1 MRPDASTGSPAL
13 AIAGADA
20 SVYQCGERGKE
31 AALRRLVMTLA
42 GAVFVLLAAAA
53 IFLALKQ
60 PPDAPLSPAAVN
72 VSGADIGGPFALT
85 DQHGNRITSAELI
98 DGPTLIYFGY
108 TFCPD
113 ICPVDV
119 AVMAS
124 AVDLL
129 DQQGFKVK
137 PVFVSIDPARDTQ
150 EQLAYYADAMHP
162 RMVAL
167 TGTEAEVKA
176 AADAYKV
183 YYQRVDTADSA
194 AGYLMNH
201 TTLTYFMTPDGIR
214 GLFRNGFPPQEMAG
228 EIARILSRE

>member
-1 MRPDASTGSPAL
+1 MRKLVMAL
-13 AIAGADA
+13 AG
-20 SVYQCGERGKE
+20 G
-31 AALRRLVMTLA
+31 
-42 GAVFVLLAAAA
+42 VFVLLAAAA

-60 PPDAPLSPAAVN
+60 PPEEPLSPAAIN
-72 VSGADIGGPFALT
+72 VTGAEIGGLFTLT

-129 DQQGFKVK
+129 DAQGVKVK
-137 PVFVSIDPARDTQ
+137 PVFITIDPERDTA
-150 EQLAYYADAMHP
+150 EQLTYYAEAMHP

-167 TGTEAEVKA
+167 TGTQAEVKA
-176 AADAYKV
+176 AADTYKV
-183 YYQRVDTADSA
+183 YYQRVDAADSA

-201 TTLTYFMTPDGIR
+201 TTLTYFMMPDGIQ
-214 GLFRNGFPPQEMAG
+214 GMFRNGFPPEEMAG
-228 EIARILSRE
+228 EIARILSRG

>member
-1 MRPDASTGSPAL
+1 LRKLVMAL
-13 AIAGADA
+13 AG
-20 SVYQCGERGKE
+20 G
-31 AALRRLVMTLA
+31 
-42 GAVFVLLAAAA
+42 VFVLLAAAA

-60 PPDAPLSPAAVN
+60 PPEEPLSPAAIN
-72 VSGADIGGPFALT
+72 VTGAEIGGLFTLT

-129 DQQGFKVK
+129 DAQGVKVK
-137 PVFVSIDPARDTQ
+137 PVFITIDPERDTA
-150 EQLAYYADAMHP
+150 EQLTYYAEAMHP

-176 AADAYKV
+176 AADTYKV
-183 YYQRVDTADSA
+183 YYQRVDAADSA

-201 TTLTYFMTPDGIR
+201 TTLTYFMMPDGIQ
-214 GLFRNGFPPQEMAG
+214 GMFRNGFPPEEMAG
-228 EIARILSRE
+228 EIARILSRG